1 MLFIFKSELIVEKVL
16 ELSNSEAAWVQMA
29 FYGGYFSMALPAALF
44 IRKYDYKKGILVGL
58 ALYSIGSLIFYP
70 ATTTQEFWF
79 FCLGLYIIT
88 FGLAFLETTAN
99 PYILSMGNP
108 KYAIQRLN
116 LAQFFNPLG
125 SVKDRIGLAM
135 IDQAE
140 KEKKINSD
148 TTIIEPTSG
157 NTGIALAFVC
167 ATRGYK
173 LILTM
178 PSSMSLE
185 RKKMLN
191 FFGAKIIL
199 TPKEMG
205 MFGAIDRAKQINKN
219 TPNSL
224 ILDQFSNKANPSI
237 HYNTTAKEIWEGVD
251 GKIDNLI
258 SGVGTGGTISG
269 VGAFLKEKN
278 KNIKIIAV
286 EPEDSA
292 VISGR
297 EAGSHSIQGIG
308 AGFIPKNLDVSIID
322 EILSISNNS
331 AFFFS
336 RELAKCEGIPGGIST
351 GAAIAAAIEVHER
364 KEMQNLC
371 SVIIVPSFAERYLST
386 ELFNE
391 S

>member
-1 MLFIFKSELIVEKVL
+1 MVQLKNLKKKFKLNGQIIAKL
-16 ELSNSEAAWVQMA
+16 E
-29 FYGGYFSMALPAALF
+29 
-44 IRKYDYKKGILVGL
+44 
-58 ALYSIGSLIFYP
+58 
-70 ATTTQEFWF
+70 
-79 FCLGLYIIT
+79 
-88 FGLAFLETTAN
+88 
-99 PYILSMGNP
+99 
-108 KYAIQRLN
+108 
-116 LAQFFNPLG
+116 FFNPLG

-140 KEKKINSD
+140 KEKKINSK
-148 TTIIEPTSG
+148 TIIIEPTSG

-205 MFGAIDRAKQINKN
+205 MFGAIDKAKQINKKL
-219 TPNSL
+219 PNSI

-237 HYNTTAKEIWEGVD
+237 HYNTTAKEIWDSVD
-251 GKIDNLI
+251 GKVDNLI

-269 VGAFLKEKN
+269 VGSFLKEKN

-308 AGFIPKNLDVSIID
+308 AGFIPKNLDMSIID
-322 EILSISNNS
+322 ETLSISNNS

-351 GAAIAAAIEVHER
+351 GAVIAAAIEIHER
-364 KEMQNLC
+364 KEMQNL
-371 SVIIVPSFAERYLST
+371 SSVVIIPSFAERYLST

>member
-1 MLFIFKSELIVEKVL
+1 LLFKNKKVFESIDQTIGNTPMVRLKNLKKKFNLNGQIIAKL
-16 ELSNSEAAWVQMA
+16 E
-29 FYGGYFSMALPAALF
+29 
-44 IRKYDYKKGILVGL
+44 
-58 ALYSIGSLIFYP
+58 
-70 ATTTQEFWF
+70 
-79 FCLGLYIIT
+79 
-88 FGLAFLETTAN
+88 
-99 PYILSMGNP
+99 
-108 KYAIQRLN
+108 
-116 LAQFFNPLG
+116 FFNPLG

-140 KEKKINSD
+140 KEKKINSE

-185 RKKMLN
+185 RRKMLN
-191 FFGAKIIL
+191 FFGAKIVL

-205 MFGAIDRAKQINKN
+205 MFGAISKAKEINKN
-219 TPNSL
+219 IPNSI

-237 HYNTTAKEIWEGVD
+237 HYNTTAKEIWDGVD
-251 GKIDNLI
+251 GKINNLI

-269 VGAFLKEKN
+269 VGTFLKEKN

-322 EILSISNNS
+322 ETLSISNNS

-351 GAAIAAAIEVHER
+351 GAAIAAAIEIHER

-371 SVIIVPSFAERYLST
+371 SVIIIPSFAERYLST

>member
-1 MLFIFKSELIVEKVL
+1 MLFKNKKVL
-16 ELSNSEAAWVQMA
+16 DSIDQTIGNTPMVRLQN
-29 FYGGYFSMALPAALF
+29 L
-44 IRKYDYKKGILVGL
+44 KKKFKFNG
-58 ALYSIGSLIFYP
+58 
-70 ATTTQEFWF
+70 E
-79 FCLGLYIIT
+79 II
-88 FGLAFLETTAN
+88 AKLE
-99 PYILSMGNP
+99 
-108 KYAIQRLN
+108 
-116 LAQFFNPLG
+116 FFNPLG

-135 IDQAE
+135 INQAE
-140 KEKKINSD
+140 REKKINSE

-205 MFGAIDRAKQINKN
+205 MFGAIDKAKQINKN
-219 TPNSL
+219 IPNSI

-237 HYNTTAKEIWEGVD
+237 HYNTTAKEIWDSVE

-269 VGAFLKEKN
+269 VGTFLKEKN
-278 KNIKIIAV
+278 KKIKVIAV

-308 AGFIPKNLDVSIID
+308 AGFLPKNLDINIID
-322 EILSISNNS
+322 ETLSISNNS

-351 GAAIAAAIEVHER
+351 GAVIAAAVEIHER
-364 KEMQNLC
+364 EEMQNHC

-386 ELFNE
+386 ELFSE

>member
-1 MLFIFKSELIVEKVL
+1 MLFKNKKVL
-16 ELSNSEAAWVQMA
+16 DSIDQTIGNTPMVRLQN
-29 FYGGYFSMALPAALF
+29 L
-44 IRKYDYKKGILVGL
+44 KKKFKFNG
-58 ALYSIGSLIFYP
+58 
-70 ATTTQEFWF
+70 E
-79 FCLGLYIIT
+79 II
-88 FGLAFLETTAN
+88 AKLE
-99 PYILSMGNP
+99 
-108 KYAIQRLN
+108 
-116 LAQFFNPLG
+116 FFNPLG

-135 IDQAE
+135 INQAE
-140 KEKKINSD
+140 REKKINSE

-205 MFGAIDRAKQINKN
+205 MFGAIDKAKQINKN
-219 TPNSL
+219 MPNSI

-237 HYNTTAKEIWEGVD
+237 HYNTTAKEIWDSVE

-269 VGAFLKEKN
+269 VGTFLKEKN
-278 KNIKIIAV
+278 KKIKIIAV

-308 AGFIPKNLDVSIID
+308 AGFIPKNLDINIID
-322 EILSISNNS
+322 ETLSISNNS

-351 GAAIAAAIEVHER
+351 GAAIAAAIEIHER
-364 KEMQNLC
+364 KEMQNLS